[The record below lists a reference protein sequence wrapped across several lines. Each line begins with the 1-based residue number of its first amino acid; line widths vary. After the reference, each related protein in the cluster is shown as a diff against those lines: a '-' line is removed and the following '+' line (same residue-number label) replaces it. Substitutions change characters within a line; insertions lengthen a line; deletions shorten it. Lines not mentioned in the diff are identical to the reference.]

1 MEFNAK
7 YQSEKTVEWIRDWF
21 ENHSGN
27 AKGVVIGISGGKDS
41 TVVAALCA
49 KAIGKDKVFGVLMPN
64 DHQGD
69 IEDSIKVCQTIGIG
83 YKIVNIG
90 DIYAEILS
98 TLRLED
104 ISLSFHTRT
113 NIPPRIRMTI
123 LYAIGQELSYR
134 VAGTGNASEAF
145 VGYFTKW
152 GDGAY
157 DFNPIA
163 NLTAEQVVAV
173 GDALGL
179 PYELVHKTPSDGLC
193 GKSDEENLGFSYKD
207 VSDYMNFGVCQD
219 EETANKI
226 KKMHEYNAHKLSQ
239 PMKYMMEV

>member
-1 MEFNAK
+1 MEFDAK
-7 YQSEKTVEWIRDWF
+7 YQSEKIVEWIRDWF

-27 AKGVVIGISGGKDS
+27 AKGIVIGISGGKDS

-64 DHQGD
+64 DHQSD

-104 ISLSFHTRT
+104 IILSFHTRT

-163 NLTAEQVVAV
+163 NLTVEQVVEV
-173 GDALGL
+173 GNAIGL

-193 GKSDEENLGFSYKD
+193 GKSDEENLGFSYED
-207 VSDYMNFGVCQD
+207 ISDYMNFGSCKN
-219 EETANKI
+219 EEIANKI

>member
-1 MEFNAK
+1 MEFDAK
-7 YQSEKTVEWIRDWF
+7 YQSEKIVEWIRDWF

-27 AKGVVIGISGGKDS
+27 AKGIVIGISGGKDS

-64 DHQGD
+64 DHQSD
-69 IEDSIKVCQTIGIG
+69 IKDSIKVCQTIGIG

-90 DIYAEILS
+90 DIYAEILA

-134 VAGTGNASEAF
+134 VAGTGNVSEAF

-207 VSDYMNFGVCQD
+207 VSNYINYGICK
-219 EETANKI
+219 EEGAANKI
-226 KKMHEYNAHKLSQ
+226 RKMHEYNAHKLSQ
-239 PMKYMMEV
+239 PMKYMMDV

>member
-1 MEFNAK
+1 MEFDAK
-7 YQSEKTVEWIRDWF
+7 YQSEKIVEWIRDWF

-27 AKGVVIGISGGKDS
+27 AKGIVVGISGGKDS

-49 KAIGKDKVFGVLMPN
+49 KAIGRDNVFGVLMPN
-64 DHQGD
+64 NHQSD

-98 TLRLED
+98 TLRLGD

-113 NIPPRIRMTI
+113 NIPPRIRMTV
-123 LYAIGQELSYR
+123 LYAIGQELGYR
-134 VAGTGNASEAF
+134 VAGTGNASETF

-163 NLTAEQVVAV
+163 NLTVEQVVAV
-173 GDALGL
+173 GDALRL

-193 GKSDEENLGFSYKD
+193 GKSDEENLGFSYED
-207 VSDYMNFGVCQD
+207 VSDYMNFGSCKN

-226 KKMHEYNAHKLSQ
+226 KNMHKYNAHKLSQ